1 MPGNQKKPL
10 LTSARSP
17 WVCLY
22 MAMEA
27 EIDHPIHLPCHI
39 KYKTTYARRISHSIS
54 IASPINP
61 SSSMSSL
68 RSKLVVV
75 VLVMAVAAAGSL
87 SLVSAEERPA
97 LLRGMAP
104 STPNSVGG
112 VELPWRHRGEKILA
126 WRWRRNPPSG
136 PSSRGHAVVT
146 VSPDKEEKK
155 QGTAESIDP
164 SVP

>member
-1 MPGNQKKPL
+1 
-10 LTSARSP
+10 
-17 WVCLY
+17 
-22 MAMEA
+22 
-27 EIDHPIHLPCHI
+27 
-39 KYKTTYARRISHSIS
+39 
-54 IASPINP
+54 
-61 SSSMSSL
+61 MSSL

-75 VLVMAVAAAGSL
+75 VLVMAVAAAGGL

-112 VELPWRHRGEKILA
+112 VELPWRRPVLRRGEKILA
-126 WRWRRNPPSG
+126 WRWRHNPPSG

-146 VSPDKEEKK
+146 VSPDEEEKN
-155 QGTAESIDP
+155 QGPAQNIGP